1 MFFFCRYIVNTY
13 IYTHNMKIDQ
23 LRTLISEGIKEVIAE
38 RQVQKQR
45 LEEKRKIASRIKEII
60 SEVIEEKSAEFEKT
74 CTEIEEE
81 LNKEAVKINKSY
93 SVKKNDAGN
102 FELCGC
108 EPYHIHVR
116 PRWNNSF
123 EVLAYK
129 DKTDRTKKIGLTY
142 DEVKEFIKDYLN
154 ADKENYV
161 NSAYN
166 KAAENSIDKEKKKN
180 QGDKPQETD
189 EKVVDAV
196 EKEEDLPD
204 KPMQDVN
211 LKKIE
216 KQSDH
221 SVKGEKVKYKTPK
234 QSDDTLTIKFK

>member
-1 MFFFCRYIVNTY
+1 
-13 IYTHNMKIDQ
+13 MKIDQ
-23 LRTLISEGIKEVIAE
+23 LRTLISESIKEVIAE
-38 RQVQKQR
+38 RKVQKQR
-45 LEEKRKIASRIKEII
+45 LDEKQKFATLLKSLI
-60 SEVIEEKSAEFEKT
+60 SEVIEEKSSEFEKT
-74 CTEIEEE
+74 CKEIEEE
-81 LNKEAVKINKSY
+81 LNKDAQKINKSY
-93 SVKKNDAGN
+93 SVTKNDAGN

-142 DEVKEFIKDYLN
+142 DEVKEFIKDYLTN
-154 ADKENYV
+154 ENENYV
-161 NSAYN
+161 DGAYN
-166 KAAENSIDKEKKKN
+166 KAAENSVDKEKKKN

-196 EKEEDLPD
+196 EKKEDLPD
-204 KPMQDVN
+204 QPMQDVN

-221 SVKGEKVKYKTPK
+221 SLKGEKVKYKAPK
-234 QSDDTLTIKFK
+234 QSDDSLTIKFK

>member
-1 MFFFCRYIVNTY
+1 MLTTY
-13 IYTHNMKIDQ
+13 IYRHNMKIDQ
-23 LRTLISEGIKEVIAE
+23 LRQLVSESIKEVIAE
-38 RQVQKQR
+38 RKEQKKR
-45 LEEKRKIASRIKEII
+45 LDENTKFATLLKGLIA
-60 SEVIEEKSAEFEKT
+60 EVIEEKSTEFEKT

-81 LNKEAVKINKSY
+81 LNKEAKKINKSY
-93 SVKKNDAGN
+93 SVTKNDVGN

-142 DEVKEFIKDYLN
+142 DEVKEFIKDYLTS
-154 ADKENYV
+154 DKSNYLDA
-161 NSAYN
+161 AYN
-166 KAAENSIDKEKKKN
+166 KAAENSVDKEKKKN
-180 QGDKPQETD
+180 QGDKPQETS

-196 EKEEDLPD
+196 EKKEDLPD
-204 KPMQDVN
+204 QPMQDVN
-211 LKKIE
+211 LKKVE

-221 SVKGEKVKYKTPK
+221 SVKGEKPKYKYPK
-234 QSDDTLTIKFK
+234 QTDDELTIKFK